1 MLSTKLLSFVYTGN
15 TTDKIYSWIEAVRGI
30 NVEQAMDQIAYGGQ
44 SYSEPLG
51 AFTTG
56 HPYIQDWN
64 EDVEAC
70 SVKMLESLVSR
81 AGSAQKA
88 MKARMGDLAQSLGMP
103 PGLPSLHGHS
113 KCPEYVGVAAFDLRS
128 ASLHLSEHIETS
140 CTSYQNTKTLL
151 HFYDPNVLILPSSL
165 PSDDA
170 LSHLVD
176 SSVRKVTMLRAAFD
190 DTRGHSS
197 TRLLRANLL
206 QPLKD
211 VQTINAQLDCL
222 VSTPSYRPYSYSPHN
237 NTGRVLC
244 HFCFKPKKVTN
255 QVVLGIDNGRK
266 SQLLI
271 SSIIVFKTALDA
283 LPFLSKVLKDA
294 NSFLLGNIY
303 KSVCENEKYA
313 SIRKRIGEVIDEDV
327 LHARVHFVARTQQCF
342 AVKAGIDGFLDI
354 ARRSFCDTS
363 EGTKLDSNAASQ
375 IIDVTFVDQDYYK
388 SELLSFKKE
397 LELLGVVV
405 KFDPSYHHLVLV
417 LQNKVKSMMNP
428 FRQSLPVSS
437 WVKEAENS
445 SIESLM
451 SNNMGGG
458 SFLKFSLSKGWLE
471 KDAPSV
477 GPTDLVSMPLAD
489 NYQLVYAIDFGLAKK
504 YRDSSTHQHIPY
516 RGALHVKSLAAK
528 EPSALGLDSYYK
540 QYYLYFA
547 AASATITWIEADKG
561 VIITSHSLLDSV
573 QHIDISTQTLFSRSM
588 DQLGL
593 CAFRAGLISEG
604 HDCLSELY
612 SGSRVK
618 ELLAQ
623 GTSGKEKANAIP
635 HALMHINLELL
646 EALAE
651 KLSILAE
658 SNGRAVEA
666 RFGGGGLESLPTRRR
681 EGQDYALVAGGTTW
695 QDNQSYTQGS
705 SRVMA
710 TIDTMVPVRVIRIG
724 QVNLEMVIRVQ
735 GIKIVQG

>member
-88 MKARMGDLAQSLGMP
+88 MKARMDDLAQSLGMP

-113 KCPEYVGVAAFDLRS
+113 GFLVTLWFVVGVAAFDLRS

-190 DTRGHSS
+190 DTRGALLVKSLAAKEPSALGLDSYYKHYYLYLAAASATITQIEADKGVVITS
-197 TRLLRANLL
+197 HPLSTRCILLFSAQATKIEVYSRFLTTRTTEGTRLLRANLL

-283 LPFLSKVLKDA
+283 LPFLSK
-294 NSFLLGNIY
+294 
-303 KSVCENEKYA
+303 
-313 SIRKRIGEVIDEDV
+313 
-327 LHARVHFVARTQQCF
+327 
-342 AVKAGIDGFLDI
+342 AGIDGFLDI

-363 EGTKLDSNAASQ
+363 EAIHNLANKYREDCSLFSNTLLVESVKLSRPINQFLTFSMTIQRLLFVDWNAASQ
-375 IIDVTFVDQDYYK
+375 ISDVTFVDQDYYK

-405 KFDPSYHHLVLV
+405 KFDPSSDWTSWSQLDEVMFKFEFQLRLQEFIELGRGADKLPAVKLDHHLVLV

-428 FRQSLPVSS
+428 LRQSLPVSS

-451 SNNMGGG
+451 SSNMGGG
-458 SFLKFSLSKGWLE
+458 SFLKFKGLKYFVRGGVE
-471 KDAPSV
+471 
-477 GPTDLVSMPLAD
+477 DL
-489 NYQLVYAIDFGLAKK
+489 
-504 YRDSSTHQHIPY
+504 
-516 RGALHVKSLAAK
+516 
-528 EPSALGLDSYYK
+528 
-540 QYYLYFA
+540 
-547 AASATITWIEADKG
+547 KG
-561 VIITSHSLLDSV
+561 
-573 QHIDISTQTLFSRSM
+573 F
-588 DQLGL
+588 
-593 CAFRAGLISEG
+593 EG
-604 HDCLSELY
+604 QWEL
-612 SGSRVK
+612 GSRFNTSKKWWKGIRVSARG
-618 ELLAQ
+618 EDSRLLIAAVFKNIT
-623 GTSGKEKANAIP
+623 GDS
-635 HALMHINLELL
+635 
-646 EALAE
+646 E
-651 KLSILAE
+651 KLHEAIIEKECLFPFKGIYSTTEDSGVSLDPTHDKARNNKSKKRIADVLAE
-658 SNGRAVEA
+658 SFYRSINCFVPIPTA
-666 RFGGGGLESLPTRRR
+666 SLGP
-681 EGQDYALVAGGTTW
+681 
-695 QDNQSYTQGS
+695 
-705 SRVMA
+705 
-710 TIDTMVPVRVIRIG
+710 
-724 QVNLEMVIRVQ
+724 
-735 GIKIVQG
+735 

>member
-113 KCPEYVGVAAFDLRS
+113 
-128 ASLHLSEHIETS
+128 
-140 CTSYQNTKTLL
+140 
-151 HFYDPNVLILPSSL
+151 
-165 PSDDA
+165 
-170 LSHLVD
+170 
-176 SSVRKVTMLRAAFD
+176 
-190 DTRGHSS
+190 
-197 TRLLRANLL
+197 
-206 QPLKD
+206 
-211 VQTINAQLDCL
+211 
-222 VSTPSYRPYSYSPHN
+222 
-237 NTGRVLC
+237 
-244 HFCFKPKKVTN
+244 
-255 QVVLGIDNGRK
+255 
-266 SQLLI
+266 
-271 SSIIVFKTALDA
+271 
-283 LPFLSKVLKDA
+283 
-294 NSFLLGNIY
+294 
-303 KSVCENEKYA
+303 
-313 SIRKRIGEVIDEDV
+313 
-327 LHARVHFVARTQQCF
+327 
-342 AVKAGIDGFLDI
+342 GFL
-354 ARRSFCDTS
+354 
-363 EGTKLDSNAASQ
+363 
-375 IIDVTFVDQDYYK
+375 VT
-388 SELLSFKKE
+388 L
-397 LELLGVVV
+397 
-405 KFDPSYHHLVLV
+405 
-417 LQNKVKSMMNP
+417 
-428 FRQSLPVSS
+428 
-437 WVKEAENS
+437 WNS
-445 SIESLM
+445 SSSKKPPDEELM
-451 SNNMGGG
+451 
-458 SFLKFSLSKGWLE
+458 
-471 KDAPSV
+471 
-477 GPTDLVSMPLAD
+477 
-489 NYQLVYAIDFGLAKK
+489 
-504 YRDSSTHQHIPY
+504 

-658 SNGRAVEA
+658 SNGRAIEA
-666 RFGGGGLESLPTRRR
+666 RFGGVGLESLPTRRQ
-681 EGQDYALVAGGTTW
+681 EGQDYASVAGGTTW